1 MIFQVFSPV
10 IRAAS
15 TYSMRLISKTLAR
28 IVRANDGI
36 LPILKAI
43 IKLGILAPN
52 DAIIATA
59 NNNDGI
65 ANTTSKIRIIKLSI

>member
-1 MIFQVFSPV
+1 
-10 IRAAS
+10 
-15 TYSMRLISKTLAR
+15 MRLISKTLAR

-65 ANTTSKIRIIKLSI
+65 ATLHLKFALLNYQYD

>member
-1 MIFQVFSPV
+1 M
-10 IRAAS
+10 
-15 TYSMRLISKTLAR
+15 AR

-43 IKLGILAPN
+43 IKFGILAPN